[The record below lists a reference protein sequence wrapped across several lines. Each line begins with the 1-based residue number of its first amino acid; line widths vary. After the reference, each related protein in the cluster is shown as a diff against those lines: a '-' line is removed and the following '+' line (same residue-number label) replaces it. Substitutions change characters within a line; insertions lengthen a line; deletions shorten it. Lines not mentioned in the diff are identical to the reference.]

1 MISPD
6 DPVNAL
12 LPGCLEASHSEI
24 CGSVTYRFS
33 LWPMHL
39 AAMVTRDTYT
49 ILIEVAIFQSS
60 YHCDSFCLFLT
71 SRLVTIDN

>member
-1 MISPD
+1 
-6 DPVNAL
+6 
-12 LPGCLEASHSEI
+12 
-24 CGSVTYRFS
+24 
-33 LWPMHL
+33 MHL